1 MEKFADNFAKN
12 QAKEMREKLPFP
24 TPSPLST
31 PMDIA
36 DTPTAD
42 EASNKAAA
50 LLQRAKGLSQ
60 KASLVNAEKTAAQV
74 RTHDLVWLHGGTQ
87 SWHAL
92 VDMEANPDMQGN
104 DSCLM

>member
-1 MEKFADNFAKN
+1 MEKFADNFAKK
-12 QAKEMREKLPFP
+12 QAKEMQEKLPFP

-36 DTPTAD
+36 ESTPTSD

-74 RTHDLVWLHGGTQ
+74 RTHDLVRLHGGTQ

-92 VDMEANPDMQGN
+92 VVMELNPDRQGN
-104 DSCLM
+104 HTC